1 MKRNETHEIV
11 AREIGEKIHKLR
23 NERGLSLYKLEK
35 ETGVKAHHI
44 AQIEKAQI
52 CPRVDILQ
60 RLLVALDGALFLP
73 IPKAQ
78 FIYKRRL

>member
-1 MKRNETHEIV
+1 MKRNETHEMV
-11 AREIGEKIHKLR
+11 ARAIGDKIHKLR
-23 NERGLSLYKLEK
+23 NERGFTLYKLEK

-60 RLLVALDGALFLP
+60 RLLIALDAGVVLP
-73 IPKAQ
+73 IPNTLGKDA
-78 FIYKRRL
+78 

>member
-11 AREIGEKIHKLR
+11 ARAIGEKIYRLR
-23 NERGLSLYKLEK
+23 NERGFSLYKLEK

-60 RLLVALDGALFLP
+60 RLLVALDAGMVLP
-73 IPKAQ
+73 IPKIQ
-78 FIYKRRL
+78 FK

>member
-1 MKRNETHEIV
+1 MKRNETHEMV
-11 AREIGEKIHKLR
+11 TRAIGEKIHKLR
-23 NERGLSLYKLEK
+23 NEKDFTLYKLEK

-60 RLLVALDGALFLP
+60 RLLIALDAGVVLP
-73 IPKAQ
+73 IHK
-78 FIYKRRL
+78 IH

>member
-11 AREIGEKIHKLR
+11 ARVIGEKIHKLR
-23 NERGLSLYKLEK
+23 NEKGFSLYKLEK

-60 RLLVALDGALFLP
+60 RLLVALDAGIILP
-73 IPKAQ
+73 IPKIQ
-78 FIYKRRL
+78 FR

>member
-23 NERGLSLYKLEK
+23 AERGFSLYKLEK

-44 AQIEKAQI
+44 AQIENAQI

-60 RLLVALDGALFLP
+60 RLLVALDAGIILP
-73 IPKAQ
+73 IPKIQ
-78 FIYKRRL
+78 FIR

>member
-1 MKRNETHEIV
+1 MKRNETHEMV
-11 AREIGEKIHKLR
+11 ARAIGEKIHKLR
-23 NERGLSLYKLEK
+23 NEKGFTLYKLEK

-60 RLLVALDGALFLP
+60 RLLVALDAGIILP
-73 IPKAQ
+73 IPKTH
-78 FIYKRRL
+78 

>member
-1 MKRNETHEIV
+1 MKQDEIHKIV
-11 AREIGEKIHKLR
+11 AREIGEEIHKLR
-23 NERGLSLYKLEK
+23 TERGFSLYRLEK

-60 RLLVALDGALFLP
+60 RLLVALDAGVILP
-73 IPKAQ
+73 ISK
-78 FIYKRRL
+78 IH

>member
-11 AREIGEKIHKLR
+11 ARAIGEKIYRLR
-23 NERGLSLYKLEK
+23 NKRGYSLYKLEK

-60 RLLVALDGALFLP
+60 RLLVALDAGMVLP
-73 IPKAQ
+73 IPKIQ
-78 FIYKRRL
+78 FK

>member
-1 MKRNETHEIV
+1 MKRNETHDFV

-23 NERGLSLYKLEK
+23 TEMGLSLYKLEK

-60 RLLVALDGALFLP
+60 RLLVALDAGMVLP
-73 IPKAQ
+73 IPKIR
-78 FIYKRRL
+78 FK

>member
-11 AREIGEKIHKLR
+11 ARSIGEKIHKLR
-23 NERGLSLYKLEK
+23 NERGFSLYKLEK

-60 RLLVALDGALFLP
+60 RLLVALDAGIILP
-73 IPKAQ
+73 IPK
-78 FIYKRRL
+78 I